1 VFFIKVTILSI
12 LSKES
17 EMLDV
22 GDFQLLS
29 KSSKSLHTACARGF
43 SSRRE
48 GYKCKN
54 ISQNISFIFGLAQS
68 RTKF

>member
-1 VFFIKVTILSI
+1 
-12 LSKES
+12 
-17 EMLDV
+17 MLDV

-29 KSSKSLHTACARGF
+29 KSSKYLHTACARGF

-68 RTKF
+68 RTKFWNAPTEPIITRRSL